1 MKKSTFI
8 DIHSHS
14 EIKQNNVF
22 TLMNRIVDIDNND
35 YSFFSAGIHPW
46 YINVNNLDKQFIA
59 LRKLAVEK
67 NCLAIGECGL
77 DNLKGP
83 EISIQEKV
91 FHHHLLLA
99 TELNKPVIIH
109 NVQKTH
115 RIIELITKN
124 NFKGKIIFHGVNTKP
139 ETIIELSENNQ
150 LFFSFGNALFN
161 ENSNASKL
169 IKVLPLNKLF
179 LETDDASVNI
189 IDVYNQVIKLLNI
202 DKEKF
207 ISQLQQNFN
216 FVFNY
221 GND

>member
-1 MKKSTFI
+1 MEESILI
-8 DIHSHS
+8 DIHSHLG
-14 EIKQNNVF
+14 IKHNDVF
-22 TLMNRIVDIDNND
+22 TLMNRIVELDNND

-46 YINVNNLDKQFIA
+46 YIDSNNLDKQIII

-77 DNLKGP
+77 DKLKGP
-83 EISIQEKV
+83 DAYIQEKV
-91 FHHHLLLA
+91 FLHHLLLA
-99 TELNKPVIIH
+99 TELNKPIIIH

-139 ETIIELSENNQ
+139 EKIIELSKNNQ

-169 IKVLPLNKLF
+169 IKILPLNKFF

-189 IDVYNQVIKLLNI
+189 IDVYKQAIKLLNI

-207 ISQLQQNFN
+207 ICQLQQNFN

-221 GND
+221 GSH